1 MKLFKPGILLVC
13 LLVSKTTFGFQCG
26 CSIIDIDDRKVDVYK
41 KCGEPESIQTRNKTV
56 AVSVFDPTRQISFI
70 QYEDVV
76 IDELIYNFG
85 PSRFKRLLRFEN
97 NVLKE
102 IKDLQRG
109 N

>member
-1 MKLFKPGILLVC
+1 M
-13 LLVSKTTFGFQCG
+13 SKSIFALQCG
-26 CSIIDIDDRKVDVYK
+26 SSIIDIDDRKDEVYE
-41 KCGEPESIQTRNKTV
+41 KCGEPETILTRNKTV
-56 AVSVFDPTRQISFI
+56 AVSVFDPIRQISVI

-76 IDELIYNFG
+76 VDELTYNIG
-85 PSRFKRLLRFEN
+85 PTRFKRLLRFEN

>member
-1 MKLFKPGILLVC
+1 MKLSKLNIAFAC
-13 LLVSKTTFGFQCG
+13 LFFSQTTFGLQCG
-26 CSIIDIDDRKVDVYK
+26 SSIIDIDDRKDRVIE
-41 KCGEPESIQTRNKTV
+41 KCGEPESTQTRNKTV

-76 IDELIYNFG
+76 IDEWTYNFG
-85 PSRFKRLLRFEN
+85 PSRFKQLLRFEN

>member
-1 MKLFKPGILLVC
+1 MNISKSGVLIAC

-26 CSIIDIDDRKVDVYK
+26 SSIIDIDDRKDEVYQ
-41 KCGEPESIQTRNKTV
+41 KCGEPESIQTRKKTV

-76 IDELIYNFG
+76 IDELTYNFG

-109 N
+109 H